1 MTTLYVQDGAGFRQA
16 DSHDVIREAQTI
28 LSRRFRVGTPAL
40 ATPEKMGQFLQ
51 LHLAP
56 REYEVF
62 GAVYLDSRYRVIR
75 HEDLFRG
82 TLDCAPVHVREVVV
96 AALRLSAAAIVV
108 YHSVAGHR
116 MRVMCPV
123 SICGLRRLEAI
134 TTSILLSGGPHN
146 GRLQRR
152 RRVHARQGRMVI
164 AGPGRSDAA
173 GAGGS
178 LRGCLASS
186 VATDRRSKVLSGLSW
201 RVRRSSTPPA
211 SCAS

>member
-1 MTTLYVQDGAGFRQA
+1 MQLEVRAVSGYRPADKEEVLLAAARYVVMD
-16 DSHDVIREAQTI
+16 
-28 LSRRFRVGTPAL
+28 
-40 ATPEKMGQFLQ
+40 
-51 LHLAP
+51 AP
-56 REYEVF
+56 RERADAPRRVIEVLRHYLAPLEREVF
-62 GAVYLDSRYRVIR
+62 AVLLLDGRNNVLEFDIIST
-75 HEDLFRG
+75 G
-82 TLDCAPVHVREVVV
+82 TVNSAQVPVREVVKKGLERNAV
-96 AALRLSAAAIVV
+96 GCVLA
-108 YHSVAGHR
+108 HSVAGYR

-134 TTSILLSGGPHN
+134 TTPILLSGGPHN

-152 RRVHARQGRMVI
+152 RRVHVRQGRMVI

>member
-1 MTTLYVQDGAGFRQA
+1 MQLEVRAVSGYRPADKEEVLLAAARYVVMD
-16 DSHDVIREAQTI
+16 
-28 LSRRFRVGTPAL
+28 
-40 ATPEKMGQFLQ
+40 
-51 LHLAP
+51 AP
-56 REYEVF
+56 RERADAPRRVIEVLRHYLAPLEREVF
-62 GAVYLDSRYRVIR
+62 AVLWLDGRNNVLEFDIIST
-75 HEDLFRG
+75 G
-82 TLDCAPVHVREVVV
+82 TVNSAQVPVREVVKKGLERNAV
-96 AALRLSAAAIVV
+96 GCVLV
-108 YHSVAGHR
+108 HSVAGHR
-116 MRVMCPV
+116 MRTMCPV

-134 TTSILLSGGPHN
+134 TTPILLSGGPHN